1 MNQNTNKIDKLI
13 RRKLD
18 NKTNILF
25 IPSKNTDIVA
35 VGIFIKVG
43 SRYENAQ
50 ELGISH
56 FLEHMIFKGTQDMS
70 STMLAK
76 KLDQVGARYN
86 AETSYETTH
95 YYIYGSSDHLNLFLD
110 TISSIYLEPAFRS
123 EDISMEKG
131 VVLEEFN
138 MIKDDPDEII
148 HNFVQSKLF
157 RNSQLKNP
165 IIGTKEN
172 IMSFT
177 RKNLMNFRKKHYIPE
192 NTIIVVSGKFDLEAT
207 YEKIKKNF
215 NDYTSNVEKF
225 NLCKTELPEQEKSE
239 IYSKI
244 NNKISQAHL
253 TITFKSE
260 DIYSKNSDCYD
271 LIGDILTS
279 GSSSVLFELLRGK
292 MGIAYNIN
300 AYNMSYIYE
309 GAFVID
315 LGVDNNNVK
324 KAIKAIIKELGKLV
338 RKGVSKEDLE
348 KAKNIKI
355 TSLSI
360 GLQSPQHKLNYYGLN
375 ELYFNTSEKKEHN
388 KEIDIETRI
397 ANYKA
402 ITRKQINDVIKDLFK
417 KETMNIFT
425 YGKKLDI

>member
-1 MNQNTNKIDKLI
+1 
-13 RRKLD
+13 
-18 NKTNILF
+18 
-25 IPSKNTDIVA
+25 
-35 VGIFIKVG
+35 
-43 SRYENAQ
+43 
-50 ELGISH
+50 
-56 FLEHMIFKGTQDMS
+56 
-70 STMLAK
+70 
-76 KLDQVGARYN
+76 
-86 AETSYETTH
+86 
-95 YYIYGSSDHLNLFLD
+95 
-110 TISSIYLEPAFRS
+110 
-123 EDISMEKG
+123 
-131 VVLEEFN
+131 
-138 MIKDDPDEII
+138 
-148 HNFVQSKLF
+148 
-157 RNSQLKNP
+157 
-165 IIGTKEN
+165 
-172 IMSFT
+172 
-177 RKNLMNFRKKHYIPE
+177 
-192 NTIIVVSGKFDLEAT
+192 
-207 YEKIKKNF
+207 
-215 NDYTSNVEKF
+215 
-225 NLCKTELPEQEKSE
+225 
-239 IYSKI
+239 
-244 NNKISQAHL
+244 
-253 TITFKSE
+253 
-260 DIYSKNSDCYD
+260 
-271 LIGDILTS
+271 
-279 GSSSVLFELLRGK
+279 